1 MTTQGSLN
9 LTRYPSFRP
18 AWWLPGGHLQTLAA
32 KYLHP
37 RYQGSLITEWLPL
50 ADGDELELCWSQS
63 LNADYQGPLVV
74 LLHGL
79 AGNRHSHYVQ
89 GMFTAFQQ
97 LGWPVVLMHFRGCG
111 SRPNQLPRAY
121 HSGETEDLRF
131 VLQQLQQRYPGTQ
144 LLAVGFSLGGNVL
157 MKYCGEQQQQNPL
170 RAAVAVCAP
179 LALASSAK
187 RINQGFS
194 KLYQRYLLRQLK
206 QSALQK
212 LQRFADFPIPLSH
225 QTVKGMRS
233 IEAFDDGFTA
243 PLHGFLNAADYYQRA
258 SGRQFLPAIRVPSLI
273 IHAQDDP
280 FLAPDVVPNQAELPE
295 LVLHEAWP
303 SGGHVGFVSGRNPL
317 KPVFWLNQRIPLFF
331 QEVLKQ

>member
-1 MTTQGSLN
+1 MRHPT
-9 LTRYPSFRP
+9 FRP

-37 RYQGSLITEWLPL
+37 RYQGSLTTEWLPL
-50 ADGDELELCWSQS
+50 DDGDELELCWNQN

-89 GMFTAFQQ
+89 GMFAAFQQ
-97 LGWPVVLMHFRGCG
+97 LDWPVVLMHFRGCG

-121 HSGETEDLRF
+121 HSGDTDDLRY
-131 VLQQLQQRYPGTQ
+131 LLAQLQQRFPGVQ

-157 MKYCGEQQQQNPL
+157 MKYCGEEGDKNPL
-170 RAAVAVCAP
+170 SAAVAVCAP

-212 LQRFADFPIPLSH
+212 LQRFDDFPISLTH
-225 QTVKGMRS
+225 QAVKRMPS

-243 PLHGFLNAADYYQRA
+243 PLHGFLDAADYYHRA
-258 SGRQFLPAIRVPSLI
+258 SGRQFLPTIRVPSLI
-273 IHAQDDP
+273 IHAADDP
-280 FLAPDVVPNQAELPE
+280 FLAPEVVPHQAELPDW
-295 LVLHEAWP
+295 VQHETWP
-303 SGGHVGFVSGRNPL
+303 SGGHVGFVGGRNPL
-317 KPVFWLNQRIPLFF
+317 KPIFWLNERIPLFF
-331 QEVLKQ
+331 QEVLQR

>member
-1 MTTQGSLN
+1 MTKQGSLN
-9 LTRYPSFRP
+9 LRHPTFQP

-37 RYQGSLITEWLPL
+37 RYQGSLTTEWLPL
-50 ADGDELELCWSQS
+50 PDGDELELCWNQTLS
-63 LNADYQGPLVV
+63 ADYQGPLVL

-79 AGNRHSHYVQ
+79 AGNQHSHYVQ
-89 GMFTAFQQ
+89 GMFAAFQQ
-97 LGWPVVLMHFRGCG
+97 LDWPVVLMHFRGCG

-121 HSGETEDLRF
+121 HSGDTEDLRF
-131 VLQQLQQRYPGTQ
+131 VLQQLQQCYPASQ

-157 MKYCGEQQQQNPL
+157 MKYCGEEGDKNPL
-170 RAAVAVCAP
+170 SAAVAVCAP

-212 LQRFADFPIPLSH
+212 LQRFDDFPIPLSH
-225 QTVKGMRS
+225 QTVKRMPS

-243 PLHGFLNAADYYQRA
+243 PLHGFLGAADYYQRA

-273 IHAQDDP
+273 IHAADDP
-280 FLAPDVVPNQAELPE
+280 FLAPDVVPNQAELPD
-295 LVLHEAWP
+295 LVRHETWP
-303 SGGHVGFVSGRNPL
+303 SGGHVGFVGGRNPL
-317 KPVFWLNQRIPLFF
+317 KPIFWLNERIPLFF
-331 QEVLKQ
+331 QEVLQR

>member
-1 MTTQGSLN
+1 MLTTV
-9 LTRYPSFRP
+9 PFKA

-37 RYQGSLITEWLPL
+37 RYHGALITEWLPL
-50 ADGDELELCWSQS
+50 TDGDELELCWSQT
-63 LNADYQGPLVV
+63 LTADYQGPLVV

-79 AGNRHSHYVQ
+79 AGSKHSHYVQ
-89 GMFTAFQQ
+89 GMFAAFAH
-97 LGWPVVLMHFRGCG
+97 LDWPVVLMHFRGCG

-121 HSGETEDLRF
+121 HSGDTEDLRY
-131 VLQQLQQRYPGTQ
+131 LLTQIQQRHPGAR
-144 LLAVGFSLGGNVL
+144 LLAAGFSLGGNVL

-206 QSALQK
+206 QSALHK
-212 LQRFADFPIPLSH
+212 LQHFADFPIPLTH
-225 QTVKGMRS
+225 QAVKRMRS

-258 SGRQFLPAIRVPSLI
+258 SGRQFLPAIQVPSLI
-273 IHAQDDP
+273 IHAANDP
-280 FLAPDVVPNQAELPE
+280 FLAADVVPSQDELSD
-295 LVLHEAWP
+295 LVLHEQWP
-303 SGGHVGFVSGRNPL
+303 SGGHVGFVAGRNPF
-317 KPVFWLNQRIPLFF
+317 KPLFWLNERIPLFF
-331 QEVLKQ
+331 QEVLQR